1 MTHKVLDIT
10 TYKFTAKD
18 RLFLDTNIWLY
29 NYCESCSV
37 SPSYRPEVDSYSQA
51 LQDIHEKKSRIH
63 IDVLVVSEFIN
74 RYARLKWKQEALN
87 MTFKEFRNSKH
98 FKPIAAEIA
107 LMVKQ
112 IMKEAN
118 KIESRFNRVKI
129 DDMLNV
135 YGTGETDFNDQ
146 VIAWLCKREGL
157 TLITN
162 DSDFKGQEISILTA
176 NQRLLD

>member
-87 MTFKEFRNSKH
+87 MDIQGVSQQQAFQADRCRNR
-98 FKPIAAEIA
+98 PYG
-107 LMVKQ
+107 Q
-112 IMKEAN
+112 AN
-118 KIESRFNRVKI
+118 HERSEQDRKSLQQGKNR
-129 DDMLNV
+129 
-135 YGTGETDFNDQ
+135 
-146 VIAWLCKREGL
+146 
-157 TLITN
+157 
-162 DSDFKGQEISILTA
+162 
-176 NQRLLD
+176 

>member
-1 MTHKVLDIT
+1 
-10 TYKFTAKD
+10 
-18 RLFLDTNIWLY
+18 
-29 NYCESCSV
+29 
-37 SPSYRPEVDSYSQA
+37 
-51 LQDIHEKKSRIH
+51 
-63 IDVLVVSEFIN
+63 
-74 RYARLKWKQEALN
+74 
-87 MTFKEFRNSKH
+87 
-98 FKPIAAEIA
+98 
-107 LMVKQ
+107 
-112 IMKEAN
+112 MKEAN